1 MELDMYFYTFE
12 QKCQLCQR
20 WQCHKIISSETE
32 LNLLNHHTCICNLI
46 NHGGVCCAFGY
57 KKLLSDEKELL
68 TYLPYSP
75 RGSNLFLKHMFRCVY
90 QSSKNSNHTYKHP
103 SVHPPLLTYCSLS
116 ATN

>member
-57 KKLLSDEKELL
+57 KTLLSDEKELL

-75 RGSNLFLKHMFRCVY
+75 RGSNLFLNLSMISPCIVSDDEIELVQDCKLAR
-90 QSSKNSNHTYKHP
+90 NN
-103 SVHPPLLTYCSLS
+103 LLLMKIE
-116 ATN
+116 